1 MNRPQN
7 SPVVTISKKERS
19 YTKKGKKR
27 IERRGRKAIEVTWR
41 RARWGKKRI
50 YFDISG
56 KYLSCLLYFCT
67 KKH

>member
-27 IERRGRKAIEVTWR
+27 IERRGRKE
-41 RARWGKKRI
+41 RWGKKRI

>member
-1 MNRPQN
+1 MNRAQY

-19 YTKKGKKR
+19 YTKKGKKG
-27 IERRGRKAIEVTWR
+27 IERRGRKE
-41 RARWGKKRI
+41 RWGKKRI

-56 KYLSCLLYFCT
+56 KYFSCLLYFCT